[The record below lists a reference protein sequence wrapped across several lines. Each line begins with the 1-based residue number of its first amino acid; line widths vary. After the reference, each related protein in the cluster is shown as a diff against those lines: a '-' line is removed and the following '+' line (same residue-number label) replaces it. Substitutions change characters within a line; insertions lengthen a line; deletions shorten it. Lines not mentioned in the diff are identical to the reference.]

1 MSNDHPPADEP
12 AAVDENHWEMFD
24 DVVHHMTMDDIKD
37 RYKDIGILSQNR
49 NATVRLSI
57 HNKTGERVVMKILNK
72 SSFTDPKKR
81 LLLYREIK
89 TLQALGNQKHITE
102 LYEVIDS
109 GDRIWVV
116 MEYAAGGELFDF
128 VKAKAPLIESAARE
142 IFRPIVK
149 VVAYMHSIQLV
160 HRDLK
165 LENILLDTSG
175 RILLADFGFSRRYD
189 PESGL
194 VDSICGTPH
203 YSPPEII
210 QGLPHNPVYVDSWS
224 LGIILYMLFFGKF
237 PFNGLS
243 IPELLQNIIKAE
255 YILPYNLSAQADD
268 LLKKLI
274 VADPK
279 DRLSANEIMQHAWY
293 NKNRVPHP
301 PKPDNRSAIHAAVL
315 HDLGIKDLGIND
327 IETLDDDDLISYKIT
342 FRRYQIGAVQI
353 PMQNL
358 PKLIVPNNLDY
369 DQYRPQSIRTRRAK
383 TVQTTRK
390 ENTPFGMDSAKARER
405 FPTCEPFLQIIK
417 MDEKIPQKKTKNQN
431 KPMYRLVGDPSF
443 AKHPSILNHP
453 PRHKSSNFV
462 KQMNSHS
469 GRKAKKFTNAPP
481 KMRVRPATTS
491 SAAGASVS
499 PPINKASDSTGKYK
513 IRKLQTMRL
522 RSIESDELPLPQMN
536 CQHTTLDKPDVV
548 WKKLLSFLEREENIS
563 IITEQ
568 DFGMYLL
575 IPEPHELYVALNLGC
590 VHPGFGLI
598 GFSLYKISGDENE
611 FREFENKLVEYFG
624 F

>member
-1 MSNDHPPADEP
+1 MTNEQPPVEDPSLADEDP
-12 AAVDENHWEMFD
+12 WGMFQ
-24 DVVHHMTMDDIKD
+24 DVVHHMTIDEIKD

-72 SSFTDPKKR
+72 SSYTEAKKR
-81 LLLYREIK
+81 LLLYREIR

-128 VKAKAPLIESAARE
+128 VKAKAPLVESAARE
-142 IFRPIVK
+142 IFRPIVR

-165 LENILLDTSG
+165 LENVLLDTSG

-189 PESGL
+189 SESGL

-210 QGLPHNPVYVDSWS
+210 QGLPHNPIYVDSWS
-224 LGIILYMLFFGKF
+224 LGIILFMLFFGKF

-243 IPELLQNIIKAE
+243 IPELLQSIIKAE
-255 YILPYNLSAQADD
+255 LVLPFALSTQAND
-268 LLKKLI
+268 LLNHLI
-274 VADPK
+274 AADPK
-279 DRLSANEIMQHAWY
+279 DRLSAAEIMHHAWF
-293 NKNRVPHP
+293 NKNRIPHP
-301 PKPDNRSAIHAAVL
+301 PKPDNKAAIHAAVL
-315 HDLGIKDLGIND
+315 HDLGMKDLSID
-327 IETLDDDDLISYKIT
+327 QVDTLDDDDLISYKIT
-342 FRRYQIGAVQI
+342 YRRYQIGAVPI
-353 PMQNL
+353 PPQNL
-358 PKLIVPNNLDY
+358 PKLVVPNNLDY
-369 DQYRPQSIRTRRAK
+369 DQYRPAIQSFHTRRTKA
-383 TVQTTRK
+383 VVETRK
-390 ENTPFGMDSAKARER
+390 ENTPFGMNSAKARER
-405 FPTCEPFLQIIK
+405 FPTCEPFLQVLK
-417 MDEKIPQKKTKNQN
+417 MEAKVRTKKSKSQN
-431 KPMYRLVGDPSF
+431 RPLYRLVGDPSL
-443 AKHPSILNHP
+443 AKNVPIKI
-453 PRHKSSNFV
+453 PRP
-462 KQMNSHS
+462 
-469 GRKAKKFTNAPP
+469 NA
-481 KMRVRPATTS
+481 TS
-491 SAAGASVS
+491 VAAA
-499 PPINKASDSTGKYK
+499 ADSTGKYK

-522 RSIESDELPLPQMN
+522 RSMDSEELPLPQMN

-548 WKKLLSFLEREENIS
+548 WKKLLSFLEREKDIS

-575 IPEPHELYVALNLGC
+575 ISEPHELYVALNLGC
-590 VHPGFGLI
+590 VHTGFGLI
-598 GFSLYKISGDENE
+598 GYSLYNIRGDENE
-611 FREFENKLVEYFG
+611 FHEFENKLVEYFG